1 MSDTHNI
8 VILGGSYSALAV
20 AHGLLKAIPG
30 LKEQTGKSYKV
41 TMITNST
48 HFWFSVGAPRAMF
61 IPFPKDIMDSFI
73 PIEKGFKRYPSGLF
87 DLVYAEIT
95 GVDGDNKTVNYKLK
109 NEKEE
114 TAPNT
119 DTMSFDSLVL
129 ATGSKGSSPLYS
141 YQGSH
146 VPTLDA
152 YKDIQSRLPSVKSIM
167 IVGGGTAGTET
178 AGEIGHLHGKKTL
191 SPKDITILSGH
202 ERLLKGLR
210 PSIGQR
216 AQEILEGMGVKV
228 EHNLR
233 LTDSNDLGNGTT
245 KVVLSDGS
253 TRTVDMLIVAAG
265 RQPASSYLP
274 SSLLDD
280 QGRVVCDEYTRVPS
294 LKNVWVTGDMAQNSP
309 GGLMYVQFAAPI
321 TVGNIVAEL
330 GGKGKVKK
338 YKPLTTKETQFVPV
352 GPNYGV
358 GAAFGW
364 WVPSAVV
371 RMVKGKTM
379 FFPNAEKVR
388 NFRVFV
394 RFLNSK
400 FEHRDV
406 CVEYYSVETPQDS
419 NKAPKMTMLI
429 AKSSCRLLWVLP
441 DAAGWIS
448 STMSP
453 LLVLRSS
460 TLWPFRAFLSALV
473 ANTQRIHL
481 VIYFK
486 HRSHRRKGV

>member
-8 VILGGSYSALAV
+8 VILGGSYAGLGV
-20 AHGLLKAIPG
+20 AHGLLKALPG
-30 LKEQTGKSYKV
+30 LKTQTGKSYKV

-61 IPFPKDIMDSFI
+61 MPYPKDIMDSFI
-73 PIEKGFKRYPSGLF
+73 PIEKGFKQYSSELF
-87 DLVYAEIT
+87 DFVHAEIT
-95 GVDGDNKTVNYKLK
+95 GVETDKKMVLYKLK
-109 NEKEE
+109 NEEE
-114 TAPNT
+114 EVAPTTNT
-119 DTMSFDSLVL
+119 ISFDSLVI
-129 ATGSKGSSPLYS
+129 ATGSKSPSPLYS

-152 YKDIQSRLPSVKSIM
+152 YKDIQSRLSSVKSIM

-178 AGEIGHLHGKKTL
+178 AGEIGHLHGEKTS

-216 AQEILEGMGVKV
+216 AQEFLLGMGVKV
-228 EHNLR
+228 EHSLQ

-245 KVVLSDGS
+245 KVILSDGS
-253 TRTVDMLIVAAG
+253 TRTVDMLLVATG
-265 RQPASSYLP
+265 RKPASSYLP

-280 QGRVVCDEYTRVPS
+280 QGRVVCDAYTRVPS

-309 GGLMYVQFAAPI
+309 GGIMYINFAVPV

-330 GGKGKVKK
+330 GGKGKVKE

-364 WVPSAVV
+364 WIPSAVV

-379 FFPNAEKVR
+379 FFPNAMKVR
-388 NFRVFV
+388 IFRAQTLFLETNF
-394 RFLNSK
+394 
-400 FEHRDV
+400 EPEDV
-406 CVEYYSVETPQDS
+406 SGEYYFAETFEGS
-419 NKAPKMTMLI
+419 E
-429 AKSSCRLLWVLP
+429 
-441 DAAGWIS
+441 
-448 STMSP
+448 P
-453 LLVLRSS
+453 LLR
-460 TLWPFRAFLSALV
+460 W
-473 ANTQRIHL
+473 HC
-481 VIYFK
+481 
-486 HRSHRRKGV
+486 

>member
-1 MSDTHNI
+1 MSDTHNV
-8 VILGGSYSALAV
+8 VILGGSYAGLGV
-20 AHGLLKAIPG
+20 AHGLLKALPG
-30 LKEQTGKSYKV
+30 LKTQTGKSYKV

-61 IPFPKDIMDSFI
+61 MPYPKDIMDSFI
-73 PIEKGFKRYPSGLF
+73 PIEKGFKQYSSELF
-87 DLVYAEIT
+87 DFVHAEIT
-95 GVDGDNKTVNYKLK
+95 GVETDKKTVLYKLK

-114 TAPNT
+114 VAHTTNNI
-119 DTMSFDSLVL
+119 SFDSLVI
-129 ATGSKGSSPLYS
+129 ATGSKSPSPLYS

-152 YKDIQSRLPSVKSIM
+152 YKDIQSRLSSVKSIM

-178 AGEIGHLHGKKTL
+178 AGEIGHLHGKQTS

-216 AQEILEGMGVKV
+216 AQEFLQGMGVKV
-228 EHNLR
+228 EHNLQ

-245 KVVLSDGS
+245 KVILSDGS
-253 TRTVDMLIVAAG
+253 TRTVDMLLVATG
-265 RQPASSYLP
+265 RKPASSYLP

-280 QGRVVCDEYTRVPS
+280 QGRVVCDAYTRVPS

-309 GGLMYVQFAAPI
+309 GGIMYINFAVPV

-330 GGKGKVKK
+330 GGKGKVKE

-364 WVPSAVV
+364 WIPSAVV

-379 FFPNAEKVR
+379 FFPNAMKVR
-388 NFRVFV
+388 IFGAQTLFLETNF
-394 RFLNSK
+394 
-400 FEHRDV
+400 EPEDV
-406 CVEYYSVETPQDS
+406 SGEYYFAET
-419 NKAPKMTMLI
+419 
-429 AKSSCRLLWVLP
+429 
-441 DAAGWIS
+441 
-448 STMSP
+448 
-453 LLVLRSS
+453 
-460 TLWPFRAFLSALV
+460 F
-473 ANTQRIHL
+473 
-481 VIYFK
+481 
-486 HRSHRRKGV
+486 

>member
-1 MSDTHNI
+1 MSGTHNI
-8 VILGGSYSALAV
+8 VILGGSYAALGV

-30 LKEQTGKSYKV
+30 LKAQTGKSYKV

-73 PIEKGFKRYPSGLF
+73 PIEKGFKQYPSGLF
-87 DLVYAEIT
+87 DFVHAEIT
-95 GVDGDNKTVNYKLK
+95 GVDVDKKTVLYMLK
-109 NEKEE
+109 NEREE

-119 DTMSFDSLVL
+119 DTMSFDSLVI
-129 ATGSKGSSPLYS
+129 ATGSKGLSPLYS

-152 YKDIQSRLPSVKSIM
+152 YKDIQSRLPSAKSIM

-178 AGEIGHLHGKKTL
+178 AGEIGHLHGVKTS

-216 AQEILEGMGVKV
+216 AQEFLEGMGVKV
-228 EHNLR
+228 EHNLK

-253 TRTVDMLIVAAG
+253 TRNVDMLIVATG

-309 GGLMYVQFAAPI
+309 GGLMYIHFAVPI

-330 GGKGKVKK
+330 GGKGKMKK
-338 YKPLTTKETQFVPV
+338 YKPFTTKESQFVPV

-364 WVPSAVV
+364 WIPSAVV

-379 FFPNAEKVR
+379 FFPNAGKVR
-388 NFRVFV
+388 NIRISFHF
-394 RFLNSK
+394 SK
-400 FEHRDV
+400 RRFEHREV
-406 CVEYYSVETPQDS
+406 SVECYSAKTSHS
-419 NKAPKMTMLI
+419 NT
-429 AKSSCRLLWVLP
+429 LLS
-441 DAAGWIS
+441 DNA
-448 STMSP
+448 
-453 LLVLRSS
+453 
-460 TLWPFRAFLSALV
+460 
-473 ANTQRIHL
+473 H
-481 VIYFK
+481 Y
-486 HRSHRRKGV
+486 

>member
-8 VILGGSYSALAV
+8 VILGGSYAGLGV
-20 AHGLLKAIPG
+20 AHGLLKALPG
-30 LKEQTGKSYKV
+30 LKTQTGKSYKV

-61 IPFPKDIMDSFI
+61 MPYPKDIMDSFI
-73 PIEKGFKRYPSGLF
+73 PIEKGFKQYSSELF
-87 DLVYAEIT
+87 DFVHAEIT
-95 GVDGDNKTVNYKLK
+95 GVEMDKKMVLYKLK

-114 TAPNT
+114 VAPTTNT
-119 DTMSFDSLVL
+119 ISFDSLVI
-129 ATGSKGSSPLYS
+129 ATGSKSPSPLYS

-152 YKDIQSRLPSVKSIM
+152 YKDIQSRLSSVKSIM

-178 AGEIGHLHGKKTL
+178 AGEIGHLHGKQTS

-216 AQEILEGMGVKV
+216 AQEFLQGMGVKV
-228 EHNLR
+228 EHNLQ

-245 KVVLSDGS
+245 KVILSDGS
-253 TRTVDMLIVAAG
+253 TRTVDMLLVATG
-265 RQPASSYLP
+265 RKPASSYLP

-280 QGRVVCDEYTRVPS
+280 QGRVVCDAYTRVPS
-294 LKNVWVTGDMAQNSP
+294 LKNVWVAGDMAQNSP
-309 GGLMYVQFAAPI
+309 GGIMYINFAVPV

-330 GGKGKVKK
+330 GGKGKVKE

-364 WVPSAVV
+364 WIPSAVV

-379 FFPNAEKVR
+379 FFPNAMKTVMG
-388 NFRVFV
+388 
-394 RFLNSK
+394 
-400 FEHRDV
+400 
-406 CVEYYSVETPQDS
+406 T
-419 NKAPKMTMLI
+419 A
-429 AKSSCRLLWVLP
+429 
-441 DAAGWIS
+441 
-448 STMSP
+448 
-453 LLVLRSS
+453 
-460 TLWPFRAFLSALV
+460 
-473 ANTQRIHL
+473 
-481 VIYFK
+481 
-486 HRSHRRKGV
+486 

>member
-8 VILGGSYSALAV
+8 VILGGSYAGLGV
-20 AHGLLKAIPG
+20 AHGLLKALPG
-30 LKEQTGKSYKV
+30 LKTQTGKSYKV

-61 IPFPKDIMDSFI
+61 MPYPKDIMDSFI
-73 PIEKGFKRYPSGLF
+73 PIEKGFKQYSSELF
-87 DLVYAEIT
+87 DFVHAEIT
-95 GVDGDNKTVNYKLK
+95 GVEMDKKMVFYKLK

-114 TAPNT
+114 VAPTTNT
-119 DTMSFDSLVL
+119 ISFDSLVI
-129 ATGSKGSSPLYS
+129 ATGSKSPSPLYS

-152 YKDIQSRLPSVKSIM
+152 YKDIQSRLSSVKSIM

-178 AGEIGHLHGKKTL
+178 AGEIGHLHGKQTS

-216 AQEILEGMGVKV
+216 AQEFLQGMGVKV
-228 EHNLR
+228 EHNLQ

-245 KVVLSDGS
+245 KVILSDGS
-253 TRTVDMLIVAAG
+253 TRTVDMLLVATG
-265 RQPASSYLP
+265 RKPASSYLP

-280 QGRVVCDEYTRVPS
+280 QGRVVCDAYTRVPS
-294 LKNVWVTGDMAQNSP
+294 LKNVWVAGDMAQNSP
-309 GGLMYVQFAAPI
+309 GGIMYINFAVPV

-330 GGKGKVKK
+330 GGKGKVKE

-364 WVPSAVV
+364 WIPSAVV

-379 FFPNAEKVR
+379 FFPNAMKVR
-388 NFRVFV
+388 IFRAQTLFSETNF
-394 RFLNSK
+394 
-400 FEHRDV
+400 EPEDV
-406 CVEYYSVETPQDS
+406 SGEYYFAET
-419 NKAPKMTMLI
+419 
-429 AKSSCRLLWVLP
+429 
-441 DAAGWIS
+441 
-448 STMSP
+448 
-453 LLVLRSS
+453 
-460 TLWPFRAFLSALV
+460 F
-473 ANTQRIHL
+473 
-481 VIYFK
+481 
-486 HRSHRRKGV
+486 